1 MMSTKLGLNGASFE
15 FKPVC
20 KDEIQIIDT
29 LTSIDGKFQICL
41 GEDNYYRL
49 VTNDPNFYMD
59 YETYKDMEFINESA
73 RIRKMT
79 KETTIPIKNNWQKII
94 QDIKENQSIGVKQSE
109 GKLNYELDFEFIAQ
123 MAEKMSLN
131 KAKYESYNWKKPI
144 DIELLKQSL
153 FRHVIEIMK
162 GDYED
167 DNRPFGHLE
176 SASLNCMM
184 INYQL
189 KNMQNENTSQ

>member
-1 MMSTKLGLNGASFE
+1 MTNTKLGLNFSKFHFE
-15 FKPVC
+15 PKC
-20 KDEIQIIDT
+20 KDEILFLDY
-29 LTSIDGKFQICL
+29 LTSIDGKIEL
-41 GEDNYYRL
+41 NYGYDNNYRL
-49 VTNDPNFYMD
+49 VTNNPNNFMD